1 MGSIS
6 LRARSSLSQ
15 QQREQLVDLFKHGI
29 DYSAASRQLSVSKYA
44 VRKLLRRFK
53 LHSRLCLVKKPN
65 ETAPFLR
72 S

>member
-1 MGSIS
+1 M
-6 LRARSSLSQ
+6 RARSSLSQ

-53 LHSRLCLVKKPN
+53 LHGRLCL
-65 ETAPFLR
+65 
-72 S
+72 